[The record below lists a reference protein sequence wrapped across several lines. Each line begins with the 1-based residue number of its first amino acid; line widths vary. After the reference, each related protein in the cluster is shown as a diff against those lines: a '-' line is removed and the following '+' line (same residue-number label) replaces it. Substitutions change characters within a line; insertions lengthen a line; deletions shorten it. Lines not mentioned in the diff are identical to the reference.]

1 MARRPRPAGMIPSM
15 ASSSRSSLWA
25 DVVLNLAI
33 LTVLTIA
40 LNAVLLWKVGQ
51 GREASLRA
59 DLAAELA
66 RAYSL
71 RLGGVADN
79 LGAPVPDRPGP
90 WGDALSAVDLPSG
103 PRPFVVLT
111 TASMQPVATFG
122 PPPPGVVAQS
132 NDPALVT
139 WLLDGVDLREALA
152 SKGVVRSEWR
162 SMSSLLVGS
171 VHATASAPVIDLNG
185 RVVAGVRVAMPV
197 GIPLVGPVDGRTLP
211 VLGLTALLSAMGMGA
226 FGYALFRRRI
236 LRPIQA
242 LERGTRTLAEGRFD
256 VRLDE
261 GASNELGALAKQFDE
276 LAAALESYRARN
288 EEQLADLRRINEDL
302 TRTRTELVFAEKMAT
317 VGRLAAGV
325 AHEVGNP
332 LASIIGFVDLLADD
346 DGTLSDDLLP
356 RIRKELDRINVIIQE
371 LLSYARPTGGTIHE
385 LQRFDIA
392 EPLQAARRL
401 IEVQKR
407 FAKVRFDEQIEPDL
421 PIVFGH
427 EQRLQQVLLNLF
439 VNAAEAMDHGGR
451 IRTRAFRHPDEP
463 DVVQIEVQDEGP
475 GVPPP
480 VAPNLFEPF
489 FTTKEVGK
497 GTGLGLSVSLRL
509 MEGMGGSLSYR
520 EPDMAPADSMMIGGA
535 TFVITVPV
543 APGEDL

>member
-1 MARRPRPAGMIPSM
+1 M

-33 LTVLTIA
+33 LTVLTIV

-66 RAYSL
+66 RAYSV
-71 RLGGVADN
+71 RLGGVADS
-79 LGAPVPDRPGP
+79 LGAPRPQRPGP
-90 WGDALSAVDLPSG
+90 WADALSAVDLSSG
-103 PRPFVVLT
+103 ARPFVVLA

-122 PPPPGVVAQS
+122 SAPPGVAES
-132 NDPALVT
+132 ATAPELAA
-139 WLLDGVDLREALA
+139 WLIEAVDLREALA
-152 SKGVVRSEWR
+152 SKSVVRGEWR
-162 SMSSLLVGS
+162 SRDSLLIGS
-171 VHATASAPVIDLNG
+171 VHATASAPVLDLGG
-185 RVVAGVRVAMPV
+185 RVLAVVRVAMPV
-197 GIPLVGPVDGRTLP
+197 GIPLVGPLDRLTLP
-211 VLGLTALLSAMGMGA
+211 VLGLTALLSAVGMGA

-236 LRPIQA
+236 LHPIEA
-242 LERGTRTLAEGRFD
+242 LERGTRKLAEGEFD

-261 GASNELGALAKQFDE
+261 GASNELGAVAAQFDE
-276 LAAALESYRARN
+276 LASALESYRARN
-288 EEQLADLRRINEDL
+288 EEQLTDLRRINEDL
-302 TRTRTELVFAEKMAT
+302 TRTRKELVFAEKMAT

-332 LASIIGFVDLLADD
+332 LASIIGFVELLQEDD
-346 DGTLSDDLLP
+346 DGALSADLLP
-356 RIRKELDRINVIIQE
+356 RIRKELDRINRIIGE

-385 LQRFDIA
+385 LERFDIS

-401 IEVQKR
+401 IEVQRR

-421 PIVFGH
+421 PTVFGH

-439 VNAAEAMDHGGR
+439 VNAAEAMALGGR
-451 IRTRAFRHPDEP
+451 IRTRAFRQADQP

-480 VAPNLFEPF
+480 VAAHLFEPF
-489 FTTKEVGK
+489 FTTKEVGE

-543 APGEDL
+543 APEGDPA

>member
-1 MARRPRPAGMIPSM
+1 M

-66 RAYSL
+66 RAYAV
-71 RLGGVADN
+71 RLGGVADS
-79 LGAPVPDRPGP
+79 LGAPSPERPEP
-90 WGDALSAVDLPSG
+90 WADALSAVDLPSG
-103 PRPFVVLT
+103 PRPFVVIAT
-111 TASMQPVATFG
+111 TSMLPVATYG
-122 PPPPGVVAQS
+122 AAPPGVPAGAT
-132 NDPALVT
+132 DPALGR
-139 WLLDGVDLREALA
+139 WLLNAVDLREALG
-152 SKGVVRSEWR
+152 SRSVVRSEWR
-162 SMSSLLVGS
+162 SRDSLLVGS
-171 VHATASAPVIDLNG
+171 VHATASAPVLDLSG
-185 RVVAGVRVAMPV
+185 RVLAVVRVAMPI
-197 GIPLVGPVDGRTLP
+197 GMPLVGPLDRITLP
-211 VLGLTALLSAMGMGA
+211 VLGLTALLSAVGMGA

-236 LRPIQA
+236 LGPIEA
-242 LERGTRTLAEGRFD
+242 LEKGTRTLAEGRFD

-261 GASNELGALAKQFDE
+261 GASNELGALASQFDE

-302 TRTRTELVFAEKMAT
+302 TRTRKELVFAEKMAT

-332 LASIIGFVDLLADD
+332 LASVIGFVDLLAEDD
-346 DGTLSDDLLP
+346 DGVLAPDLLP
-356 RIRKELDRINVIIQE
+356 RIRSELDRINGIIRE
-371 LLSYARPTGGTIHE
+371 LLSYARPSEGTIHE
-385 LQRFDIA
+385 LERFDIA

-401 IEVQKR
+401 IEVQPR
-407 FAKVRFDEQIEPDL
+407 FAKVRFDQQIDPDL
-421 PIVFGH
+421 PIVFAH

-439 VNAAEAMDHGGR
+439 VNGAEAMALGGR
-451 IRTRAFRHPDEP
+451 IRTRAFRAPDRP
-463 DVVQIEVQDEGP
+463 GVVQIEVQDEGP

-480 VAPNLFEPF
+480 VAAHLFEPF
-489 FTTKEVGK
+489 FTTKDVGE

-509 MEGMGGSLSYR
+509 MEGMGGDLTYR
-520 EPDMAPADSMMIGGA
+520 EPDFASVDSMMVGGA
-535 TFVITVPV
+535 TFVVTVPV
-543 APGEDL
+543 APGGVTT